1 MLNDLLERGGAEP
14 LPARLQPEEV
24 TASLREVEGEVPVG
38 LKDAELAGA
47 VARHPAGGHV
57 RDGAVRELDSGI
69 GDIHVHREERHPGGP
84 HVHDLRANQLEYQ
97 VEVVDHEIEDHGHV
111 GAARLERGQPVDL
124 EEPGLGQIRRRG
136 ADGAIE
142 ALHVPHLQ
150 RGAGRVGGAH
160 QLLRALQRGGERLL
174 DQRRHA
180 ARQHG
185 QAHLGVRPG
194 RHDDRHGLHPLEQRI
209 ERGVRHGVELFRHFG
224 RARGVLVVD
233 TGKRDARHVSQES
246 RVMEAEGAGTNDPD
260 AHRRALPRAH
270 TITPRCDPSMNLRKF
285 STSGIC
291 GSSARA
297 LAMP

>member
-1 MLNDLLERGGAEP
+1 MR
-14 LPARLQPEEV
+14 
-24 TASLREVEGEVPVG
+24 
-38 LKDAELAGA
+38 
-47 VARHPAGGHV
+47 
-57 RDGAVRELDSGI
+57 
-69 GDIHVHREERHPGGP
+69 REERHPGGP

-142 ALHVPHLQ
+142 ALHVPHLEHQ
-150 RGAGRVGGAH
+150 ALPGGVTH
-160 QLLRALQRGGERLL
+160 ELVCPLERIGERLL
-174 DQRRHA
+174 HQQREAPLEDRL
-180 ARQHG
+180 
-185 QAHLGVRPG
+185 AHLRV
-194 RHDDRHGLHPLEQRI
+194 HGSGHRDGHGIRTLEQRI

-233 TGKRDARHVSQES
+233 TGKRDARHASQES
-246 RVMEAEGAGTNDPD
+246 RVMEAEGAGTNHPD
-260 AHRRALPRAH
+260 AHRPALPRAH